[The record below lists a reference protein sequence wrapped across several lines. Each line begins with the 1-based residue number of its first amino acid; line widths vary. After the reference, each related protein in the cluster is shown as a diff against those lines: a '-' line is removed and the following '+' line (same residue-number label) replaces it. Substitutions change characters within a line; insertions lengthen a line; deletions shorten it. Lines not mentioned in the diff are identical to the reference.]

1 MDCPTC
7 GAQLS
12 QALSYCNRCGANLSL
27 VKDQGGTK
35 DPRKT
40 IDNIAG
46 SMVSTA
52 ILILGMILGALVL
65 MKKGH
70 IAEELGIVF
79 VLMSALTLLVLEG
92 IFTGQLR
99 RLNKGV
105 QEVGGTTARSKDF
118 KTEEL
123 GAGSVHSLAAPV
135 EPLTSVT
142 EPTTRTLEPIYSE
155 RKAD

>member
-1 MDCPTC
+1 MHCPTC
-7 GAQLS
+7 GAQTA
-12 QALSYCNRCGANLSL
+12 QAVSYCNRCGANLSL
-27 VKDQGGTK
+27 VKNEGGSK
-35 DPRKT
+35 ALGRT
-40 IDNIAG
+40 IDNVLG

-52 ILILGMILGALVL
+52 IPILGLILGALVL

-79 VLMSALTLLVLEG
+79 VLLSTLTLLVLEG
-92 IFTGQLR
+92 FFVGQLR

-105 QEVGGTTARSKDF
+105 QEVVDTAQPKDF

-123 GAGSVHSLAAPV
+123 GARNVRALAAPV

-142 EPTTRTLEPIYSE
+142 EHTTRTLEPIYSE

>member
-1 MDCPTC
+1 MYCPTC
-7 GAQLS
+7 GAQLA

-27 VKDQGGTK
+27 VKEQGETK
-35 DPRKT
+35 APGKT
-40 IDNIAG
+40 IDNVMG

-52 ILILGMILGALVL
+52 IPILGLILGSLVL

-70 IAEELGIVF
+70 IAQDLGIVF
-79 VLMSALTLLVLEG
+79 VILSALTLVLLEG
-92 IFTGQLR
+92 IFVGQLR

-105 QEVGGTTARSKDF
+105 QEAVGTAQPKDF

-123 GAGSVHSLAAPV
+123 EARTLHALAEPV
-135 EPLTSVT
+135 EPITSVT
-142 EPTTRTLEPIYSE
+142 EHTTHTLEPVYSK

>member
-35 DPRKT
+35 APGKA
-40 IDNIAG
+40 IDDVMG
-46 SMVSTA
+46 SMIVTA
-52 ILILGMILGALVL
+52 IPILGIILGALVL

-70 IAEELGIVF
+70 IAEELGIAF
-79 VLMSALTLLVLEG
+79 VILSALTLLVLEV
-92 IFTGQLR
+92 IFVGQLR

-105 QEVGGTTARSKDF
+105 QEAGGTAQPKDF

-123 GAGSVHSLAAPV
+123 GAGSVRSLAAPV
-135 EPLTSVT
+135 EPMPSVT
-142 EPTTRTLEPIYSE
+142 EQTTRTLEPIYSE
-155 RKAD
+155 HKAD